1 LDYNFR
7 NLFMIGIA
15 ILGAGRISHVHA
27 KAVGEV
33 GARLVAVYD
42 VVNAAAEKLAARFGA
57 SVEPSVDAVLAR
69 PDVDAVVIATPT
81 DTHVDYI
88 IRCAEAGKAVLC
100 EKPLAASVAEAQRC
114 IDRVGHLQQVIQIGF
129 NRRFDPSHHALQRA
143 LAAGE
148 IGALEQL
155 IITSRDPAPPP
166 ADYLARSGGLFQDM
180 TIHDFDMARWLLQEP
195 VTSVYAQGSCLVDP
209 AIAALGDIDT
219 ATVMLRTTSGK
230 QCTIFNSRRA
240 VYGYDQRIEAH
251 GEKGMLISGNHFENS
266 LLRFSKMSAGAPAPL
281 QHFFLDRYADSY
293 RLELADFLDA
303 VQTGRPASVGL
314 QDGLEALRL
323 AEAAHRSLAL
333 GQPVT
338 LH

>member
-1 LDYNFR
+1 
-7 NLFMIGIA
+7 MIGVA

-42 VVNAAAEKLAARFGA
+42 VVHAAAEKLAARFGG
-57 SVEPSVDAVLAR
+57 SVALDVDAVLAR
-69 PDVDAVVIATPT
+69 PDVDAVIIATPT

-88 IRCAEAGKAVLC
+88 VRCAEAGKAVLC
-100 EKPLAASVAEAQRC
+100 EKPLAADVAEAQRC

-129 NRRFDPSHHALQRA
+129 NRRFDPSHRALQRA

-195 VTSVYAQGSCLVDP
+195 VISVYAQGSCLVDP

-219 ATVMLRTTSGK
+219 ATVMLRTISGK
-230 QCTIFNSRRA
+230 QCTILNSRRA

-266 LLRFSKMSAGAPAPL
+266 LLRFSQTSAGAPTPL

-303 VQTGRPASVGL
+303 VQAGRPASVGL

-323 AEAAHRSLAL
+323 AEAAHRSLTL
-333 GQPVT
+333 GQPVAF
-338 LH
+338 

>member
-1 LDYNFR
+1 
-7 NLFMIGIA
+7 MIGVA

-27 KAVGEV
+27 RAVGEV

-42 VVNAAAEKLAARFGA
+42 VMTAAAEKLAERYGGGVEQ
-57 SVEPSVDAVLAR
+57 SVEAVLAR
-69 PDVDAVVIATPT
+69 ADVDAVIIATPT

-100 EKPLAASVAEAQRC
+100 EKPLAANVTEAQRC
-114 IDRVGHLQQVIQIGF
+114 VDRVGHLQQVIQIGF

-148 IGALEQL
+148 IGTLEQL
-155 IITSRDPAPPP
+155 IITSRDPSPPP
-166 ADYLARSGGLFQDM
+166 AEYLARSGGLFQDM

-209 AIAALGDIDT
+209 AIGALGDIDT
-219 ATVMLRTTSGK
+219 ATVVLRTASGK
-230 QCTIFNSRRA
+230 QCTILNSRRA

-251 GEKGMLISGNHFENS
+251 GEKGMLLSGNHYETS
-266 LLRFSKMSAGAPAPL
+266 LLRFNPTSAGAPTPL
-281 QHFFLDRYADSY
+281 RHFFLDRYADSY
-293 RLELADFLDA
+293 RLEIADFLDA
-303 VQTGRPASVGL
+303 VQTGRSASVSL

-323 AEAAHRSLAL
+323 AEAAQRSLRM

-338 LH
+338 LQ

>member
-1 LDYNFR
+1 
-7 NLFMIGIA
+7 MIGVA

-27 KAVGEV
+27 RAVGEV

-42 VVNAAAEKLAARFGA
+42 VVTTAAEKLAAHFGG
-57 SVEPSVDAVLAR
+57 SVEQSVEGVLAR
-69 PDVDAVVIATPT
+69 SDVDAVIIATPT

-114 IDRVGHLQQVIQIGF
+114 IDQVGHLRQVIQIGF

-155 IITSRDPAPPP
+155 IITSRDPSPPP
-166 ADYLARSGGLFQDM
+166 AEYLARSGGLFQDM

-195 VTSVYAQGSCLVDP
+195 VTSLYAQGSCLVDP
-209 AIAALGDIDT
+209 AIGALGDIDT
-219 ATVMLRTTSGK
+219 ATVMLRTASGK
-230 QCTIFNSRRA
+230 QCTILNSRRA

-251 GEKGMLISGNHFENS
+251 GEKGMLLSGNHYETS
-266 LLRFSKMSAGAPAPL
+266 LLRFTSTSAGAPTPL

-303 VQTGRPASVGL
+303 VEAGRPASVSL

-323 AEAAHRSLAL
+323 AEAAQRSLAL
-333 GQPVT
+333 EQPVT
-338 LH
+338 LL

>member
-1 LDYNFR
+1 
-7 NLFMIGIA
+7 MIGVA

-27 KAVGEV
+27 RAVGEV

-42 VVNAAAEKLAARFGA
+42 VVTTVAEKLAARFGG
-57 SVEPSVDAVLAR
+57 SVEQSVEAVLAR
-69 PDVDAVVIATPT
+69 SDVDAVIIATPT

-114 IDRVGHLQQVIQIGF
+114 IDQVGHLRQVIQIGF

-155 IITSRDPAPPP
+155 IITSRDPSPPP
-166 ADYLARSGGLFQDM
+166 AEYLARSGGLFQDM

-195 VTSVYAQGSCLVDP
+195 VTSLYAQGSCLVDP
-209 AIAALGDIDT
+209 AIGALGDIDT
-219 ATVMLRTTSGK
+219 ATVMLCTASGK
-230 QCTIFNSRRA
+230 QCTILNSRRA

-251 GEKGMLISGNHFENS
+251 GEKGMLLSGNHYETS
-266 LLRFSKMSAGAPAPL
+266 LLRFTSASAGAPTPL

-293 RLELADFLDA
+293 RLELADFLNA
-303 VQTGRPASVGL
+303 VEAGRPASVSL

-323 AEAAHRSLAL
+323 AEAAQRSLAL

-338 LH
+338 LL

>member
-1 LDYNFR
+1 
-7 NLFMIGIA
+7 MIGVA

-42 VVNAAAEKLAARFGA
+42 VVHAAAEKLAARFGG
-57 SVEPSVDAVLAR
+57 SVAPDVDAVLAR
-69 PDVDAVVIATPT
+69 PDVDAVIIATPT

-88 IRCAEAGKAVLC
+88 VRCAEAGKAILC
-100 EKPLAASVAEAQRC
+100 EKPLAADVAEAQRC

-129 NRRFDPSHHALQRA
+129 NRRFDPSHRALQRA

-195 VTSVYAQGSCLVDP
+195 VISVYAQGSCLVDP

-219 ATVMLRTTSGK
+219 ATVVLRTISGK
-230 QCTIFNSRRA
+230 QCTILNSRRA

-266 LLRFSKMSAGAPAPL
+266 LLRFSQTSAGAPTPL

-293 RLELADFLDA
+293 RLELVDFLDA
-303 VQTGRPASVGL
+303 VQAGRPPSVGL

-323 AEAAHRSLAL
+323 AEAAHRSLTL
-333 GQPVT
+333 GQPVAF
-338 LH
+338 